1 MPRRPNTKNIPSRLF
16 EESATPIFIINEKL
30 VISYANAAFAALVG
44 YDRDVIVDR
53 QLIYRTEFEIEVDQ
67 ALAAFCP
74 SPTFV
79 ASAESSSTSGCDFK
93 GEKYSIFLS
102 RLVLPNQEVFVVG
115 KVSAA
120 TPDLTCSSA
129 TISEQLHS
137 AIQSFRAKQTKRFRR
152 IPFLGQSAVAQKCF
166 DQARAYAIS
175 NSNVSLVGHPR
186 SQIVE
191 VAKAIHYSGFSSAE
205 DSDVLLPIDCEC
217 VESSRIQTII
227 VDHLQVMA
235 AGDSGV
241 NAFVLLINAECLSEM
256 AQRDLLSLQ
265 QLPDVEIR
273 WMSTS
278 GIPLMDVDGFDSNLA
293 AILSTLEMKLPRLCE
308 RKEDVLALAQQILE
322 SSNEANRQIAA
333 FHRDAIEALE
343 LYSWPGDYQEVVE
356 VCEAGKTN
364 CTSDELRL
372 EDFPLNFRM
381 AVKAIAN
388 PRKEFDAIKMDEVL
402 SEFESEMIARAIAV
416 CNGNKTNAARLLGIT
431 RARLHRKLDENGE
444 PND

>member
-16 EESATPIFIINEKL
+16 EESATPIFIIDENL
-30 VISYANAAFAALVG
+30 VISYANAAFAALIG

-79 ASAESSSTSGCDFK
+79 SSTAISSSAGCDFNGK
-93 GEKYSIFLS
+93 KYSLCLS
-102 RLVLPNQEVFVVG
+102 RLVLPNHEAFIVG
-115 KVSAA
+115 KVSEV
-120 TPDLTCSSA
+120 TVDLASPSA
-129 TISEQLHS
+129 TVSEQLH
-137 AIQSFRAKQTKRFRR
+137 AALQSFRGKQKKRFRR

-205 DSDVLLPIDCEC
+205 DSDVLLPIDCEV
-217 VESSRIQTII
+217 VENSRIQTII

-235 AGDSGV
+235 AGESGV
-241 NAFVLLINAECLSEM
+241 QAFILLINADSLTEM

-273 WMSTS
+273 WTSTS
-278 GIPLMDVDGFDSNLA
+278 AIPLMDVDGFDSKLA
-293 AILSTLEMKLPRLCE
+293 AILSTLEMQLPPLCE
-308 RKEDVLALAQQILE
+308 RKEDVLELAQQILE
-322 SSNEANRQIAA
+322 SSNEAGRQIAT
-333 FHRDAIEALE
+333 FHRDAIEAMQI
-343 LYSWPGDYQEVVE
+343 YSWPGDYQEIVE
-356 VCEAGKTN
+356 VIEAGKTS
-364 CTSDELRL
+364 CASDELRL

-388 PRKEFDAIKMDEVL
+388 PRKEFEAINMDEIL
-402 SEFESEMIARAIAV
+402 AEFESEMIARAIAV

-431 RARLHRKLDENGE
+431 RARLHRKLDENGDS
-444 PND
+444 ND